1 MCGTETNRRRECVG
15 NTRGLLLPGCCS
27 TGSVSAHSAISAAHQ
42 SACKPHVTKSRA
54 LIRSFHGEVCLDPD
68 AVLAALANPKSHDK
82 AAVRREPRKGKQLSI
97 AAVATQLNAEGHRNR
112 AGRERSPQNGASRPS
127 ESLTSRTRFQGQNF
141 GFGYRSR
148 AVRALVLLHDEH
160 VRRFLVVWNQAQA
173 ASVVLPK
180 TDDPA
185 YASLET
191 LLRHVLGRR
200 PRLHDVD
207 VRGTRV
213 TRSRD
218 PHTAGADGPARARGH
233 ASDSSCVP
241 ARRADAP
248 ALNRRGSAG

>member
-1 MCGTETNRRRECVG
+1 MPVARRLGETAIAPVRSSLKGCRSTRKELVVHA
-15 NTRGLLLPGCCS
+15 NT
-27 TGSVSAHSAISAAHQ
+27 
-42 SACKPHVTKSRA
+42 
-54 LIRSFHGEVCLDPD
+54 
-68 AVLAALANPKSHDK
+68 ALAH
-82 AAVRREPRKGKQLSI
+82 
-97 AAVATQLNAEGHRNR
+97 
-112 AGRERSPQNGASRPS
+112 
-127 ESLTSRTRFQGQNF
+127 
-141 GFGYRSR
+141 RSR